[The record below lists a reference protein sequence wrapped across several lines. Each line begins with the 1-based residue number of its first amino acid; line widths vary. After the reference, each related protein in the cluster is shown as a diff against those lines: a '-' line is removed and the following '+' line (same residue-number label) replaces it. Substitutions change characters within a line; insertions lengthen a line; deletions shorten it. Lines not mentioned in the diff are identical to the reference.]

1 MTHISNRPEGVAGAV
16 LRIPWDRSLAHDLI
30 SEYNA
35 TREEDEAE
43 LLSLIGENRPG
54 DALIDLPF
62 FGRMDAVDSRPTRL
76 ATRSFPIA
84 G

>member
-16 LRIPWDRSLAHDLI
+16 LRPLAHDLI
-30 SEYNA
+30 AEYNRTHA
-35 TREEDEAE
+35 DDEAE
-43 LLSLIGENRPG
+43 LLALVGENRPG

-76 ATRSFPIA
+76 TTRSFPIA